1 MLGIVLY
8 IHTILHIYRESSIKV
23 NVLLCQGRLWR
34 FESALSRLDYVFDC
48 QFIGDYYKQYSVNC
62 FTIILYTCP

>member
-1 MLGIVLY
+1 
-8 IHTILHIYRESSIKV
+8 
-23 NVLLCQGRLWR
+23 
-34 FESALSRLDYVFDC
+34 VFDC

>member
-34 FESALSRLDYVFDC
+34 FESALSRLDYMFDY
-48 QFIGDYYKQYSVNC
+48 QFIGDYYKQ
-62 FTIILYTCP
+62 